1 MFPGV
6 RRRCRIRLYMR
17 GDIDRVLFRDL
28 AYGMSAFLGYW
39 KAEFELDVEKRLE
52 ALEEQLR

>member
-1 MFPGV
+1 
-6 RRRCRIRLYMR
+6 MR

>member
-1 MFPGV
+1 
-6 RRRCRIRLYMR
+6 MR

-28 AYGMSAFLGYW
+28 AYGMSVFLGYW